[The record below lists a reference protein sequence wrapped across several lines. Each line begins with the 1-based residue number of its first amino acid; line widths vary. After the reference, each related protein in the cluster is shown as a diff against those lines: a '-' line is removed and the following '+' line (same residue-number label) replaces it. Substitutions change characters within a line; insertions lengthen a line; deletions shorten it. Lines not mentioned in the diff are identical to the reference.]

1 MHYRLDSCVSSSP
14 IRKLSR
20 IVVHLLTICNTD
32 SCRANRLPIYRMQ
45 VEKLSAELDAAQ
57 DQLAASSQLQ
67 SEKDEL
73 GRRLH
78 DVGEKS
84 QKVPIAQDSSIP
96 VDGLKE
102 LQSKSKALQDQ
113 LKESEENRNQF
124 QNELQETRMELDGL
138 KQNLE
143 EAERIELQN
152 EDLVAKLKSMSD
164 DLAAVKNLRQQ
175 LKANESD
182 MRTTD
187 QLVRHI
193 DMAQSTLDF
202 RSLFGFMS

>member
-1 MHYRLDSCVSSSP
+1 
-14 IRKLSR
+14 
-20 IVVHLLTICNTD
+20 
-32 SCRANRLPIYRMQ
+32 MQ

-67 SEKDEL
+67 SERDEL

-102 LQSKSKALQDQ
+102 LQSKNKALQDQ

-193 DMAQSTLDF
+193 DMVQSTLDF